1 MGDNGRSSRRTENKC
16 YCHTHDDKKHLLPAR
31 HIVKHAPWTIRR
43 EDLQRPEVLRYVK
56 AARPGK
62 TAPRTEN
69 DSPLIPNL

>member
-1 MGDNGRSSRRTENKC
+1 MEEAAGILKTSVTVIRTMIR
-16 YCHTHDDKKHLLPAR
+16 KHLLPAR

-69 DSPLIPNL
+69 YSPLIPNL

>member
-1 MGDNGRSSRRTENKC
+1 MGDNGRSSRVLKTSVTVIRTMIR
-16 YCHTHDDKKHLLPAR
+16 KHLLPAR

-62 TAPRTEN
+62 TAPRTQN

>member
-1 MGDNGRSSRRTENKC
+1 
-16 YCHTHDDKKHLLPAR
+16 LPAR

-62 TAPRTEN
+62 TAPHTEN